1 MHRLISRRRAIAV
14 LAAAAGVPLLLEP
27 GSGKASTVRAV
38 RWQGTALGAPA
49 SLSLYHEDAAAAER
63 AIAAATA
70 ELARLEAIFSLY
82 RADSAMVALNRD
94 GHLDEAPRELV
105 ELLSASRRVS
115 EATDGSFDPSIQPL
129 WQVYFQHFTAA
140 SPDPNGPAKADIDAA
155 RALVDWRGIEV
166 DGRRVRLGRPGMA
179 LSLNGIAQGYI
190 TDRVT
195 EVLRGE
201 GLERMLVDM
210 GEPRAASTRPDGT
223 AWRVGIAHPAAPE
236 TLVTTIEVI
245 DKAVAT
251 SGGYGTMFDAAGRF
265 THLIDPRSGATAPS
279 QCSVTVVA
287 ASAAKADAL
296 STALS
301 VVPAK
306 DRASIAAAMGVS
318 VLFVGP
324 DGGVAK
330 IA

>member
-14 LAAAAGVPLLLEP
+14 LAAAAGVPLLLKP
-27 GSGKASTVRAV
+27 GPAKANAVEAV

-49 SLSLYHEDAAAAER
+49 SLRLYHEDVAAAQR
-63 AIAAATA
+63 AIGAATV

-82 RADSAMVALNRD
+82 RPDSAMVALNRD

-105 ELLSASRRVS
+105 HLLNASRRVS
-115 EATDGSFDPSIQPL
+115 EATEGAFDPSIQPL
-129 WQVYFQHFTAA
+129 WQLYFRHFTAA
-140 SPDPNGPAKADIDAA
+140 LPDPNGPAKADIAAA

-195 EVLRGE
+195 EILRGE

-210 GEPRAASTRPDGT
+210 GEPRAASTRPDGR
-223 AWRVGIAHPAAPE
+223 AWRVGIAHPAAPDKVA
-236 TLVTTIEVI
+236 TRVDVI

-251 SGGYGTMFDAAGRF
+251 SGGYGTMFDTAGRF
-265 THLIDPRSGATAPS
+265 THLIDPRTGATAPS
-279 QCSVTVVA
+279 QCSVTVIA
-287 ASAAKADAL
+287 DSAAEADAL

-301 VVPAK
+301 VVAADK
-306 DRASIAAAMGVS
+306 RASIAAAMGVS

-324 DGGVAK
+324 DGAVAR